1 MYYIINNF
9 GNCVVNYNN
18 TIWHNKWLYKS
29 IQVQSNSF
37 SKKKKKV
44 QSNYNIHNI
53 CVCIIIIKKSL
64 MRKKRVYF

>member
-1 MYYIINNF
+1 MDYIINNF

-37 SKKKKKV
+37 SKKKKKFN
-44 QSNYNIHNI
+44 QT
-53 CVCIIIIKKSL
+53 IIYTIF
-64 MRKKRVYF
+64 VYV